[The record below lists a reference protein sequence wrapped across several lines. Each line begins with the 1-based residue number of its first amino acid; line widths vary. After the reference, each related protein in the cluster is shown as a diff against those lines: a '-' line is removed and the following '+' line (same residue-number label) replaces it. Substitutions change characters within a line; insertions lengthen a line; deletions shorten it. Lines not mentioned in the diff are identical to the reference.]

1 MLNTPTALGGMVT
14 APHHLAS
21 EAGVRVLRDGGN
33 AVEAMVAMA
42 AAIAVVYP
50 HMNAVGGD
58 GFWLIAEKGKAPVG
72 IDAAGQSAALASPSF
87 YKDQGL
93 DQIPSRGPGAALTV
107 AGTIGGWAEALKI
120 GGGKLPLSRLLEDA
134 IRHANDGVPV
144 TVGQHELTLDKLDG
158 LIDVPGFAETYLRDG
173 AVLAPGDVLRQ
184 PGLGATLAHLVEAG
198 LDDFYRGDIARANAK
213 VLTDIGS
220 PLRLSDLEAYQA
232 KQVAALQVKTSAG
245 TVYNMPPPTQGVSSL
260 MILALFDRL
269 GVKTAEGFDF
279 VHGLVEA
286 TKQAFI
292 LRNAE
297 LTDPAFMSQDV
308 HAWLDD
314 GFLDGLAANIDMRK
328 ALAWPV
334 PTKPGDTIWMGAI
347 DAEGRAVSFIQSIF
361 WEYGSGVVVPET
373 GVLFQNRGHGFTLD
387 AAHPNVLAP
396 GKRPFHTLN
405 PAMATLNDGTV
416 LSYGTMGGEGQPQ
429 TQAAVFA
436 RYAFFQQRLQES
448 VTAPRWLLGRTWGE
462 ESTTLKLESRFDS
475 ALVQQLRDAGHTID
489 MMELFTSTMGHAGA
503 VALRPNGVFEG
514 ATDPRSDGA
523 VAAF

>member
-72 IDAAGQSAALASPSF
+72 IDAAGQSAGLASPAF
-87 YKDQGL
+87 YQDQGL

-158 LIDVPGFAETYLRDG
+158 LINVPGFAETYLRDG
-173 AVLAPGDVLRQ
+173 AVPAPGDVLRQ
-184 PGLGATLAHLVEAG
+184 PALGATLAHLVEAG

-308 HAWLDD
+308 QAWLDD
-314 GFLDGLAANIDMRK
+314 GFLDDLAANIDMGK

-347 DAEGRAVSFIQSIF
+347 DADGRAVSFIQSIF
-361 WEYGSGVVVPET
+361 WEYGSG
-373 GVLFQNRGHGFTLD
+373 GNRCAVAKSGPRLHIGRRASERLGAGQATIPYAESGDGIAQRRHGAELRHHGRRR
-387 AAHPNVLAP
+387 AAADPGRRVRALCLLPTKAAGICHRAALAFGSDVGR
-396 GKRPFHTLN
+396 GKH
-405 PAMATLNDGTV
+405 D
-416 LSYGTMGGEGQPQ
+416 
-429 TQAAVFA
+429 
-436 RYAFFQQRLQES
+436 
-448 VTAPRWLLGRTWGE
+448 
-462 ESTTLKLESRFDS
+462 LESGKS
-475 ALVQQLRDAGHTID
+475 V
-489 MMELFTSTMGHAGA
+489 
-503 VALRPNGVFEG
+503 
-514 ATDPRSDGA
+514 
-523 VAAF
+523 

>member
-1 MLNTPTALGGMVT
+1 MLRWPIW
-14 APHHLAS
+14 S
-21 EAGVRVLRDGGN
+21 
-33 AVEAMVAMA
+33 
-42 AAIAVVYP
+42 
-50 HMNAVGGD
+50 
-58 GFWLIAEKGKAPVG
+58 
-72 IDAAGQSAALASPSF
+72 
-87 YKDQGL
+87 
-93 DQIPSRGPGAALTV
+93 
-107 AGTIGGWAEALKI
+107 
-120 GGGKLPLSRLLEDA
+120 
-134 IRHANDGVPV
+134 
-144 TVGQHELTLDKLDG
+144 
-158 LIDVPGFAETYLRDG
+158 
-173 AVLAPGDVLRQ
+173 
-184 PGLGATLAHLVEAG
+184 EAG

-361 WEYGSGVVVPET
+361 WEYGSGVVVPEDRCVVPKPRPRLHVGRRASERLGAGQAT
-373 GVLFQNRGHGFTLD
+373 VPH
-387 AAHPNVLAP
+387 AEP
-396 GKRPFHTLN
+396 G
-405 PAMATLNDGTV
+405 DGD
-416 LSYGTMGGEGQPQ
+416 PQ
-429 TQAAVFA
+429 
-436 RYAFFQQRLQES
+436 
-448 VTAPRWLLGRTWGE
+448 
-462 ESTTLKLESRFDS
+462 
-475 ALVQQLRDAGHTID
+475 
-489 MMELFTSTMGHAGA
+489 
-503 VALRPNGVFEG
+503 
-514 ATDPRSDGA
+514 
-523 VAAF
+523 